1 MISGFRRAARGGLT
15 GGGAGDGLGIRRGR
29 LDRATA
35 LRIQRARAARAG
47 TTRTARTTAAGTA
60 RTAAATTAAAAAI
73 IGERLAIGTEARA
86 GRGPGLPVGAEA
98 RAARG
103 QGLTVG
109 AEARAARGQGL
120 AVGAEA
126 RAARAAGAARAT
138 SVAVAAGAAGATAIA
153 AITAR
158 AAAARTAAVVAR
170 IARRAGQLPADAG
183 AGHLAARG
191 AVVVAT
197 LAFLRTA
204 ALVADG
210 LEAAE
215 AARLVATAGAAE
227 AAATTAAAATATA
240 GTTAI
245 AAAATAVVAT
255 TAAAVIAAAAALR
268 RTRNAVHRVVVLAD
282 GRGAG
287 RALLA
292 LEDADE
298 SHRLDV
304 GADDVERLDQ
314 ALRAVGR
321 DGDLAGDA
329 LGEGLALEALCRLGS
344 AGGGSATEKESREL
358 GQRLHGNEPWR
369 AGACLTPSRARLA
382 TGLWRKASPGALAS
396 ATTRCGITPA
406 SGSVSCTHPGNRNNA
421 ENGDGVTPRP

>member
-1 MISGFRRAARGGLT
+1 
-15 GGGAGDGLGIRRGR
+15 

-73 IGERLAIGTEARA
+73 IGERLAIGTEARRA
-86 GRGPGLPVGAEA
+86 RRQRLAIGAEA

-103 QGLTVG
+103 QGLAVG

-126 RAARAAGAARAT
+126 RAARGQGLAVGAEARAARTAGAAWAT

-227 AAATTAAAATATA
+227 AAATTAAAATA